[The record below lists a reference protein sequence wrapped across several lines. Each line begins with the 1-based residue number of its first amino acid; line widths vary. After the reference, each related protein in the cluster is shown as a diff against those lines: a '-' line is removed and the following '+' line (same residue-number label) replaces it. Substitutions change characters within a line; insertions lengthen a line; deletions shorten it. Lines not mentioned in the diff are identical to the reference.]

1 MHNTQT
7 QCLQTC
13 IHLTILKVQ
22 LIYAHTDQCCSCS
35 KIDGNGEKIPLCQR
49 LTMQFSSNLVEKHN
63 AKFLVA
69 FASQGSDIWSI
80 IVRHY
85 YSNQYNYAK
94 PFKLDYQLDIES
106 TQIIKYVSI
115 CNDKLAHRLSRA
127 VM

>member
-1 MHNTQT
+1 
-7 QCLQTC
+7 
-13 IHLTILKVQ
+13 
-22 LIYAHTDQCCSCS
+22 
-35 KIDGNGEKIPLCQR
+35 
-49 LTMQFSSNLVEKHN
+49 MQFSSNLVEKHN

-80 IVRHY
+80 IVRLY

-115 CNDKLAHRLSRA
+115 CNDKLAHWMAETVRA
-127 VM
+127 ELNPNKTEFLIILTKKNGSKFEGTFQNYNIYFQIELIEPECVTLITI